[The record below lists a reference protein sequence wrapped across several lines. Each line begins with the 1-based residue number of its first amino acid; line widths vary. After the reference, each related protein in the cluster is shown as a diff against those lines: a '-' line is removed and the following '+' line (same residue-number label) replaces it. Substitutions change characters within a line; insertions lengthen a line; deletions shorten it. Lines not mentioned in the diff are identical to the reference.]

1 MAHITLTDNSIAN
14 PPPIPAVLKSD
25 TPSEQAIHVFQDL
38 QQVSGKSLGELC
50 TESENLLVFPHC
62 LEDHNNGLQELS
74 VCELVGTPCY
84 DKENRLLHVNEVKI
98 KTGNLMGFI
107 GFSGKGSWGT
117 QLEIRS
123 RFTDNSGKDFFLHYL
138 LERVFKINLFNLE
151 YSFTQAPGLDFLY
164 LLFPYFLK
172 KALGQGVFR
181 SYQTF
186 EKNDSAVRGAVNIPR
201 HLRQN
206 LPSKGTV
213 AYRSREYSYDNAM
226 TQLIR
231 HTIEFIRRMDLGQ
244 RVLSQDDETR
254 QAVQQIEMATNRT
267 YSLQKRQKVLQ
278 ENLRPVHHPYYTQ
291 YRNLQ
296 KLCLMILSHATVQ
309 YENSLHSL
317 YGILFDGAWLWEEY
331 LATILCDAKL
341 GEKQFIHPTNK
352 NRKGGIALFN
362 NSKDDNEKISFS
374 KCYRRIYPDFYREN
388 VVCGLQNGMILDA
401 KYKGLE
407 QGLVRDDLYQIISY
421 MHTMKMSCG
430 GFLYP
435 YQCEGEAE
443 NLQHQC
449 YKLAGYG
456 GTIHVLG
463 IPIPQAEDY
472 NHFKAKMKTLE
483 ADLLKHLNHDL

>member
-1 MAHITLTDNSIAN
+1 MTHITLTDNCIAN
-14 PPPIPAVLKSD
+14 PPPISAVLKSNRS
-25 TPSEQAIHVFQDL
+25 PEQAIYVYQDL
-38 QQVSGKSLGELC
+38 QQVAGKSLGELC
-50 TESENLLVFPHC
+50 KENEQLLVFPHC
-62 LEDHNNGLQELS
+62 LGEQDKSIQELS

-98 KTGNLMGFI
+98 KTGNLMGFV
-107 GFSGKGSWGT
+107 GFSGKGGFGT

-138 LERVFKINLFNLE
+138 LERVFKINLFNLN
-151 YSFTQAPGLDFLY
+151 YSFNQAPGLEFLY
-164 LLFPYFLK
+164 LLFPHFLK
-172 KALGQGVFR
+172 KALRQGVFR

-186 EKNDSAVRGAVNIPR
+186 EKNDSAVRGAVNIPH

-267 YSLQKRQKVLQ
+267 YSQHQRRGVLQ

-296 KLCLMILSHATVQ
+296 KLCLMILSHAAVQ

-421 MHTMKMSCG
+421 MHTMQFTVG

-435 YQCEGEAE
+435 YRCHKELGEL
-443 NLQHQC
+443 NQQS
-449 YKLAGYG
+449 YKLANNSGI
-456 GTIHVLG
+456 IHVFG
-463 IPIPQAEDY
+463 IPILQTEAYP
-472 NHFKAKMKTLE
+472 HFKAKMRELE
-483 ADLLKHLNHDL
+483 VNLLERLQ

>member
-1 MAHITLTDNSIAN
+1 MTHITLTDNCIAN
-14 PPPIPAVLKSD
+14 PPPISAVLKSNRS
-25 TPSEQAIHVFQDL
+25 PEQAIYVYQDL
-38 QQVSGKSLGELC
+38 QQVAGKSLGELC
-50 TESENLLVFPHC
+50 KENEQLLVFPHC
-62 LEDHNNGLQELS
+62 LGEQNKSIQELS
-74 VCELVGTPCY
+74 LCELVGTPCY

-98 KTGNLMGFI
+98 KTGNLMGFV
-107 GFSGKGSWGT
+107 GFSGRGGFGT

-138 LERVFKINLFNLE
+138 LERVFKINLFNLN
-151 YSFTQAPGLDFLY
+151 YSFNQAPGLEFLY
-164 LLFPYFLK
+164 LLFPHFLK
-172 KALGQGVFR
+172 KALRQGVFR

-296 KLCLMILSHATVQ
+296 KLCLMILSHAAVQ

-331 LATILCDAKL
+331 LAWILCAAKL

-421 MHTMKMSCG
+421 MHTMQFTVG

-435 YQCEGEAE
+435 YRCHKELGEL
-443 NLQHQC
+443 NQQS
-449 YKLAGYG
+449 YKLANNSGI
-456 GTIHVLG
+456 IHVFG
-463 IPIPQAEDY
+463 IPILQTEAYP
-472 NHFKAKMKTLE
+472 HFKAKMRELE
-483 ADLLKHLNHDL
+483 VNLLERLQ

>member
-50 TESENLLVFPHC
+50 KESENLLVFPHC
-62 LEDHNNGLQELS
+62 LGVHDDGLRELS
-74 VCELVGTPCY
+74 VCELVGRPCY
-84 DKENRLLHVNEVKI
+84 DQENSLLHVNEVKI
-98 KTGNLMGFI
+98 KTGNVMGFL

-123 RFTDNSGKDFFLHYL
+123 RFTDNSKEDFFLHYL
-138 LERVFKINLFNLE
+138 VEQVFKINLFNLE
-151 YSFTQAPGLDFLY
+151 YSFTQVPGLDFLY

-186 EKNDSAVRGAVNIPR
+186 EKNDSAVRGTVNISH

-206 LPSKGTV
+206 QPFKGSV
-213 AYRSREYSYDNAM
+213 AYRSREYSYDNSM

-231 HTIEFIRRMDLGQ
+231 HTIECIRRKEIGP
-244 RVLSQDDETR
+244 RILSLDEETR
-254 QAVQQIEMATNRT
+254 QGIKQIEMATNGT

-278 ENLRPVHHPYYTQ
+278 ENIRPVHHPYYTQ

-296 KLCLMILSHATVQ
+296 KLCLMILNHSAIR
-309 YENSLHSL
+309 YEESRNSL
-317 YGILFDGAWLWEEY
+317 YGLLFDGAWLWEEY

-388 VVCGLQNGMILDA
+388 VVCSLQNGMILDA

-421 MHTMKMSCG
+421 MHTMQFTVG

-435 YQCEGEAE
+435 YRCHKELGEL
-443 NLQHQC
+443 NQQS
-449 YKLAGYG
+449 YKLANNSGI
-456 GTIHVLG
+456 IHVFG
-463 IPIPQAEDY
+463 IPILQTEAYP
-472 NHFKAKMKTLE
+472 HFKAKMEELE
-483 ADLLKHLNHDL
+483 VNLLERLQ